1 VGDLHTLTTGPVS
14 PIVAT
19 IFAALGCLLSI
30 LLLTRARQR
39 TGWRRV
45 RLVTYAI
52 PGLALPALVL
62 PALVTVLAL
71 RVDGSVLLLV
81 PEPLGYSLAAAAGG
95 TVPALVVLCFGR
107 PGFLRQVLAGILLV
121 AAIGG
126 TGLFLGASLTT
137 TLPIGIR
144 PLPTGLA
151 LGLAS
156 VTGFGLAT
164 ALAATRS
171 LRRAVGTATLLG
183 LSLAA
188 VYHVAAIGL
197 TLRPTPDG
205 PIPASDVVGLEPQRV
220 GLPAVAVIAVVLT
233 FTWYFT
239 LGTATMRDL
248 RRTFEPD
255 ADAEEIE
262 PWMIE
267 QVRRRVAHTSTASVP
282 VPAWPDDWDRD
293 EPTVAIHAVA
303 IVGRGAARAIG
314 HRAHAA
320 LPASPGATRLRAEHG
335 LTKAHPLVPAPDPAA
350 ALTGE
355 HTAGPGRPEDHSH
368 GIDTHVTDIHG
379 IDTHGIDTRVTDTH
393 VTDIHGIDTHGVNA
407 QSTGSQRTGMQRI
420 DIQPPDIQRID
431 TQSVD
436 SRAWPAGRN
445 ESAAARA
452 AGAWSSNNRF
462 GSGLAGEADESDPF
476 GDLDPD
482 AWAERLTA
490 ARAAVA
496 AENAETPTIVYDFR
510 AGSSLPRRNARPIHR
525 P

>member
-1 VGDLHTLTTGPVS
+1 MGDLQTLTTGPVS

-52 PGLALPALVL
+52 PGLALPAFVL
-62 PALVTVLAL
+62 PALVTILAL
-71 RVDGSVLLLV
+71 RVDGSVLLLA

-95 TVPALVVLCFGR
+95 TAPALAVLCFGR

-137 TLPIGIR
+137 GLPVGVR

-151 LGLAS
+151 LGLAC

-164 ALAATRS
+164 ALAATRT
-171 LRRAVGTATLLG
+171 LRRALGTATLLG

-188 VYHVAAIGL
+188 VYHVAATGL
-197 TLRPTPDG
+197 TVRPTPDG
-205 PIPASDVVGLEPQRV
+205 PIPASDVVGLNPQRV

-233 FTWYFT
+233 FIWYFT

-262 PWMIE
+262 PWMVE
-267 QVRRRVAHTSTASVP
+267 QVRRRVAHTSTASAP
-282 VPAWPDDWDRD
+282 AAAWPDDWDPE
-293 EPTVAIHAVA
+293 EPAIAIHAVA
-303 IVGRGAARAIG
+303 IVGREVASALA
-314 HRAHAA
+314 HRARAA
-320 LPASPGATRLRAEHG
+320 LPAGPGATPLRAEHG
-335 LTKAHPLVPAPDPAA
+335 ITGAHPVVPAPDPAA
-350 ALTGE
+350 ALTDD
-355 HTAGPGRPEDHSH
+355 HTVDPGRPEGHRH
-368 GIDTHVTDIHG
+368 GP
-379 IDTHGIDTRVTDTH
+379 DTHGP
-393 VTDIHGIDTHGVNA
+393 DTHGPDTQNTGI
-407 QSTGSQRTGMQRI
+407 QSTGIQSTGIRS
-420 DIQPPDIQRID
+420 ID

-496 AENAETPTIVYDFR
+496 AERGETPAIVYDFR
-510 AGSSLPRRNARPIHR
+510 AGSSLPRRNARPLHR